1 MQQLHLEFLVHK
13 ISVFTF
19 KKCDFFFAFMI
30 PHLRSNISFSI
41 KWARVKWQ
49 FSMYLRIPLQVA
61 SNFFGNVHISNKHE
75 SWLLAFHLWMVPK
88 MGLPSS
94 RWEKEEKG
102 ARCTTTWDMTI
113 GPMIMTKTLDFWCA
127 SPFLFPF
134 RPKIFQKFISWWKSW
149 FSFRILTCFQLG
161 KALDLL
167 LEISA
172 LTAQSLF
179 LFAKKSLKSE
189 KC

>member
-1 MQQLHLEFLVHK
+1 MWLFFCIYDPAFTIQYFFFNKMNTCQMTIFDVLADSSPSGIQLFWQRSHLEQTREL
-13 ISVFTF
+13 
-19 KKCDFFFAFMI
+19 
-30 PHLRSNISFSI
+30 
-41 KWARVKWQ
+41 
-49 FSMYLRIPLQVA
+49 A
-61 SNFFGNVHISNKHE
+61 S
-75 SWLLAFHLWMVPK
+75 LAFHLWMVPK

-94 RWEKEEKG
+94 HWEKEEKG
-102 ARCTTTWDMTI
+102 TRCTTTWDMTI

-127 SPFLFPF
+127 LPFLIPF
-134 RPKIFQKFISWWKSW
+134 RPKIFNSFISWWKSW

>member
-1 MQQLHLEFLVHK
+1 MWLFFCIYDPAFTIQYFFFNKMSTCQMTIFDVLADSSPSGIQLFWQRSHLEQTREL
-13 ISVFTF
+13 
-19 KKCDFFFAFMI
+19 
-30 PHLRSNISFSI
+30 
-41 KWARVKWQ
+41 
-49 FSMYLRIPLQVA
+49 A
-61 SNFFGNVHISNKHE
+61 SR
-75 SWLLAFHLWMVPK
+75 
-88 MGLPSS
+88 LPSLNGPKNGTS
-94 RWEKEEKG
+94 VQPLRKRRKG

-127 SPFLFPF
+127 LPFLSPF

-149 FSFRILTCFQLG
+149 FSFRILTCFQQG
-161 KALDLL
+161 KVLDLL